1 MDTVAITLWKLVMM
15 CRPHFYIALLL
26 MIFTLAVFYQVRD
39 HDFISD
45 DYMHIVENPYLKPV
59 TLPRVLELWQKPYW
73 GLYIPVTYT
82 VWAAIAR
89 LTELPGAGQSSPK
102 LDPRPFHSANLGLHL
117 VNLLIVFAILRMLTR
132 DDRAASCGA
141 LLFALHPVQ
150 VEPVAWV
157 SGLKDVLSGF
167 FSLLALWQ
175 YLIYAM
181 ATSSSANVVAAQ
193 GEMASVRRR
202 FFHLAAATLAFALAL
217 LSKPTA
223 IMLPLAAWVLDR
235 YVLQRTIRQCTVAPT
250 IWVVLAIPFAVLTK
264 WSQPDAGIEFLT
276 PLWVRPLVAGD
287 ALAFYLY
294 QLTVPLSLGPD
305 YSRSPELVL
314 QHGWIYL
321 AWVLPFGLAVLVWL
335 GRHKRPWLLAS
346 GGVFVIG
353 IVPTS
358 GLIPFS
364 FQDISTVADRY
375 LYFSLLGPALAL
387 ACFLSE
393 HRRSRGLMVLLCIG
407 LLTLWGIR
415 SALQAHY
422 WSDPITLY
430 HHVLQIN
437 PRSWLA
443 HASLGDSLGRQK
455 QFEEATAHYLRA
467 LTIRPNDSATHN
479 NLGNILAR
487 QGKFK
492 EAKTQYGQALRIE
505 PNNAAAHN
513 NLANV
518 LVERND
524 LDQAI
529 AHYRRALQ
537 IDPEYQIARHGLS
550 LAVEEQKRR
559 TSQR

>member
-1 MDTVAITLWKLVMM
+1 M

-26 MIFTLAVFYQVRD
+26 IISTLVVFYQVRD
-39 HDFISD
+39 HDFVSD
-45 DYMHIVENPYLKPV
+45 DYIHIVENPYLRPV
-59 TLPRVLELWQKPYW
+59 MLPRVLELWQKPYW

-89 LTELPGAGQSSPK
+89 LTELPGAGKSAPK
-102 LDPRPFHSANLGLHL
+102 LDPLPFHSANLILHL

-132 DDRAASCGA
+132 NDWAASCGA

-175 YLIYAM
+175 YLAYAM
-181 ATSSSANVVAAQ
+181 GTSSSANAATAQ
-193 GEMASVRRR
+193 GDTQNMKRG
-202 FFHLAAATLAFALAL
+202 FFHFALATLAFVLAL
-217 LSKPTA
+217 LSKPA
-223 IMLPLAAWVLDR
+223 AAMVPLAAWLLDR
-235 YVLQRTIRQCTVAPT
+235 YVLQRTFRQCTVALRS
-250 IWVVLAIPFAVLTK
+250 WVILAVPFAVLTK
-264 WSQPDAGIEFLT
+264 WFQPDAGIEFLT
-276 PLWVRPLVAGD
+276 PIWARPLVAGD

-294 QLTVPLSLGPD
+294 QLVAPLSLGPD

-321 AWVLPFGLAVLVWL
+321 AWVLPFGLAVLIWL
-335 GRHKRPWLLAS
+335 GRHKRPWLVAS

-353 IVPTS
+353 TVPTL

-375 LYFSLLGPALAL
+375 LYFSFLGPALSL

-393 HRRSRGLMVLLCIG
+393 PRSRRGLMVLPCVG
-407 LLTLWGIR
+407 LLTLLGIQ

-422 WSDPITLY
+422 WSNSITLY
-430 HHVLQIN
+430 HHVLKIN

-443 HASLGDSLGRQK
+443 HVGLGNSLAK
-455 QFEEATAHYLRA
+455 QRKFEQAMAHYLQA
-467 LTIRPNDSATHN
+467 LRIRPNDAAMYVE
-479 NLGNILAR
+479 LGNILAR
-487 QGKFK
+487 QRKFE
-492 EAKTQYGQALRIE
+492 EARTQYLEALRIE

-518 LVERND
+518 LAEQDD

-529 AHYRRALQ
+529 AYYLQALQ
-537 IDPEYQIARHGLS
+537 IDPEYEIARHGLS
-550 LAVEEQKRR
+550 LAIEEQKRR
-559 TSQR
+559 TSHW

>member
-1 MDTVAITLWKLVMM
+1 MM
-15 CRPHFYIALLL
+15 CRPHFTIALLL
-26 MIFTLAVFYQVRD
+26 ILSTLAVFYQVRG
-39 HDFISD
+39 HDFVSD
-45 DYMHIVENPYLKPV
+45 DYMHLIENPYLKPA

-89 LTELPGAGQSSPK
+89 LTELPGADQSAAK
-102 LDPRPFHSANLGLHL
+102 LDPLPFHSANLLLHL

-132 DDRAASCGA
+132 DDWAASCGA

-181 ATSSSANVVAAQ
+181 ATSSSVNAAPAQ
-193 GEMASVRRR
+193 GEMMSVRRR
-202 FFHLAAATLAFALAL
+202 RFHLAAATLAFALAL

-223 IMLPLAAWVLDR
+223 VMLPLAAWVLDR
-235 YVLQRTIRQCTVAPT
+235 YVLQRTIRQCTAALT
-250 IWVVLAIPFAVLTK
+250 IWAVLAVPFAVLTK
-264 WSQPDAGIEFLT
+264 WSQPDAGIEFLA

-294 QLTVPLSLGPD
+294 QLAVPLSLGPD

-314 QHGWIYL
+314 QRGWIYL
-321 AWVLPFGLAVLVWL
+321 AWLVPFGLAVLIWL
-335 GRHKRPWLLAS
+335 RRHKHPWLLAS

-353 IVPTS
+353 IAPTS
-358 GLIPFS
+358 GLVPFS

-393 HRRSRGLMVLLCIG
+393 HRRSRGLMALLCIG

-430 HHVLQIN
+430 HHVLKIN

-443 HASLGDSLGRQK
+443 HANLGDSLGKQK
-455 QFEEATAHYLRA
+455 KFEEAMAHYIQA
-467 LTIRPNDSATHN
+467 LKIRPNDPATHN

-492 EAKTQYGQALRIE
+492 EAKTQYVQALRIE

-518 LVERND
+518 MAEQDD

-529 AHYRRALQ
+529 AHYLQALQ
-537 IDPEYQIARHGLS
+537 IDPEYETARHGLS
-550 LAVEEQKRR
+550 LAIEKQKRR
-559 TSQR
+559 PSQR